1 MSCSVE
7 ELERQ
12 LSALCGSWQDYV
24 LMRYEERGG
33 FECESVGSDKGRIRW
48 LTRQIEELEDR
59 IEDKQRELRE
69 RRGEV
74 REREEV
80 VVRA

>member
-1 MSCSVE
+1 MREE
-7 ELERQ
+7 EL
-12 LSALCGSWQDYV
+12 
-24 LMRYEERGG
+24 RGG
-33 FECESVGSDKGRIRW
+33 FRSESGGGEKGRVRW
-48 LTRQIEELEDR
+48 LTQQIEDLEDR

-80 VVRA
+80 FVRA